1 MVPPKLKQALELF
14 KSLPKELR
22 SQVLLE
28 YAAKVPPPP
37 PGVELERVHECQ
49 TPFFL
54 ATRIDDDGSVHMFFD
69 APQEAPTVRG
79 FAGIMLA
86 GLDGENAATILA
98 VPDDFFYGMGL
109 EEVVSPLR
117 LRGMGAI
124 LARIKAQVRAGL
136 AGGASA
142 DT

>member
-49 TPFFL
+49 TPFFVH
-54 ATRIDDDGSVHMFFD
+54 ADVEGERCASTSTSPTRPPRSRPSPASSGRARGES
-69 APQEAPTVRG
+69 PEAVLEVPPGFYRG
-79 FAGIMLA
+79 
-86 GLDGENAATILA
+86 
-98 VPDDFFYGMGL
+98 YGL
-109 EEVVSPLR
+109 EEFFTPLR
-117 LRGMGAI
+117 LRGLEAA
-124 LARIKAQVRAGL
+124 LLRLQAQVRKAL
-136 AGGASA
+136 TS
-142 DT
+142 

>member
-49 TPFFL
+49 TPFF
-54 ATRIDDDGSVHMFFD
+54 VHADVEGGKVRLYFHVPD
-69 APQEAPTVRG
+69 EAPTVKA
-79 FAGIMLA
+79 FAEA
-86 GLDGENAATILA
+86 DPYVREGLVREW
-98 VPDDFFYGMGL
+98 
-109 EEVVSPLR
+109 
-117 LRGMGAI
+117 
-124 LARIKAQVRAGL
+124 QVRPGTVVI
-136 AGGASA
+136 GA
-142 DT
+142 